1 MFILASASPRR
12 KQLLKKFIQ
21 DFEIIVADVDER
33 VLDSCISPSM
43 LALEES
49 KLKAY
54 SVYSLHP
61 DDEVLAVDTIVLLNG
76 KVLGKPKDE
85 EDAFRM
91 LKEQSGKKQE
101 VISGYTYISK
111 DREINRSV
119 TTVVYFSS
127 LSDEEIWNYIRKY
140 KPLDKAGAYGIQ
152 DEAGLIEKIEGSYDN
167 VMGLPTEDI
176 KEHLFAKN

>member
-21 DFEIIVADVDER
+21 DFEIIVANVDER
-33 VLDSCISPSM
+33 VLDSCVSPSM

-76 KVLGKPKDE
+76 
-85 EDAFRM
+85 
-91 LKEQSGKKQE
+91 
-101 VISGYTYISK
+101 
-111 DREINRSV
+111 
-119 TTVVYFSS
+119 
-127 LSDEEIWNYIRKY
+127 
-140 KPLDKAGAYGIQ
+140 
-152 DEAGLIEKIEGSYDN
+152 
-167 VMGLPTEDI
+167 
-176 KEHLFAKN
+176 